1 MTLGIIGVGHLA
13 SYLVAGIRRSGD
25 QRRIVLSPRNKDVA
39 AKIAA
44 NFNCEIAKDN
54 QSVVNEAD
62 IVLLATRPVHA
73 LMALQE
79 VAFREGQ
86 IMLSAVAG
94 VCVNDITPYAKPA
107 EVVRCLPLAPA
118 EVCAGATPIFP
129 DNAAV
134 QELLDPV
141 VTVIPVEDEEEFEL
155 GSVFGCIG
163 GWVYTLIG
171 QLQNWLEK
179 QGMPSEQARSL
190 AIETF
195 HGATSLAKEQP
206 TMDLLEQ
213 ANLIAT
219 EGTFTK
225 FFQDTFEDKGGM
237 KALFESSD
245 ALSERLKL

>member
-13 SYLVAGIRRSGD
+13 SYLIAGIRKSGD

-39 AKIAA
+39 AKLAA
-44 NFNCEIAKDN
+44 EFNCEIMTDN
-54 QSVVNEAD
+54 QSVVDQAD
-62 IVLLATRPVHA
+62 IVLLATRPA
-73 LMALQE
+73 QSLLALQD
-79 VAFREGQ
+79 VSFRDGQ

-94 VCVNDITPYAKPA
+94 VSVNELKLYAEPA

-129 DNAAV
+129 DNEAV

-141 VTVIPVEDEEEFEL
+141 VTVIPVADEEQFEL

-163 GWVYTLIG
+163 GWVYTLFG

-179 QGMPSEQARSL
+179 QGMPNEQARAL

-195 HGATSLAKEQP
+195 HGATSLAKDQP
-206 TMDLLEQ
+206 EMDLLEQ
-213 ANLIAT
+213 AKLIAT
-219 EGTFTK
+219 EGTYTK
-225 FFQDTFEDKGGM
+225 FFQDAFEDKGGM
-237 KALFESSD
+237 AALIESSD
-245 ALSERLKL
+245 ALSKKLKS